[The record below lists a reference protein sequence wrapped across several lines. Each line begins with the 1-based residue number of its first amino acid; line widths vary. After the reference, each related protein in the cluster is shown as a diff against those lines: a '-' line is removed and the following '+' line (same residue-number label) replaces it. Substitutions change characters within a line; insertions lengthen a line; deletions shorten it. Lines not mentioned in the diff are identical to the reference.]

1 MKQAHPL
8 IYFDDAVV
16 ATGNVQ
22 KHLGLFLNEKLIL
35 NHHLK
40 EKPAK
45 DMKGISVIRKLGNV
59 LPSHSLVT
67 IYKSLL
73 RSHLPSGLW
82 RHSLWPI

>member
-8 IYFDDAVV
+8 IHFDDAVV

-22 KHLGLFLNEKLIL
+22 KHLGLFLNKKLIL

-45 DMKGISVIRKLGNV
+45 DMKVISVIRN
-59 LPSHSLVT
+59 
-67 IYKSLL
+67 
-73 RSHLPSGLW
+73 
-82 RHSLWPI
+82 